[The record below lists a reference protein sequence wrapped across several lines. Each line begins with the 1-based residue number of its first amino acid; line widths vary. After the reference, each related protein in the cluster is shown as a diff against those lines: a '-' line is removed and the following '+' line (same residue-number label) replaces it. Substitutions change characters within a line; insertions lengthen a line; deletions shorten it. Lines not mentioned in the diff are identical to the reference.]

1 METEYDFVSALLAI
15 GDGGV
20 EFFASCLLHLDP
32 GELKSCR
39 LVNSAWDE
47 FIRKEVWGRRR
58 RRLLLKEKLVERW
71 KNIDPA
77 TEEFGHVRMTLG
89 PDLAADGVRKVDSI
103 FCNNSHVFCGL
114 PCGKVG
120 VFCLTTGEWVRDLM
134 PGKIKLIRGY
144 YPTKVAGSD
153 IVVAAVMWNAIVVV
167 WSSKKEMER
176 LFCLDVINKPCF
188 DVSCEHFEDG
198 EVEEVKVV
206 GDKVVVLLQE
216 GWHWKTSLVVIHK
229 GGQNVWESKTLACIQ
244 GYVYALL
251 ATEEN
256 WIAVAGRARTRSN
269 TVEIKLWEGENFRQ
283 DICVHDYQS
292 AHFWDIALKLPFIVV
307 SCGDMREDSC
317 VKVYQLASDN
327 LMEDIKP
334 VATLIKTIQLGGK
347 AQQLIFNELFF
358 GFVLHPG
365 EDDTQAVVLIEKKAL
380 LDASIPSDKTAKRQ
394 ILLHKNGS
402 PYTVGINTTGLVFAT
417 WLKKDKD
424 DDLGSHD
431 DHENVDSSD
440 EDLEEEKVVIP
451 LHKKDFWKTYSIN

>member
-1 METEYDFVSALLAI
+1 
-15 GDGGV
+15 
-20 EFFASCLLHLDP
+20 
-32 GELKSCR
+32 
-39 LVNSAWDE
+39 
-47 FIRKEVWGRRR
+47 
-58 RRLLLKEKLVERW
+58 
-71 KNIDPA
+71 
-77 TEEFGHVRMTLG
+77 
-89 PDLAADGVRKVDSI
+89 
-103 FCNNSHVFCGL
+103 
-114 PCGKVG
+114 
-120 VFCLTTGEWVRDLM
+120 M

-188 DVSCEHFEDG
+188 EVSCEHFEDG
-198 EVEEVKVV
+198 EVEEVKVI

-256 WIAVAGRARTRSN
+256 WIAVAGRARSRSN

-317 VKVYQLASDN
+317 VKVYQLASEN

-334 VATLIKTIQLGGK
+334 VATLIKTIQLRGK

-380 LDASIPSDKTAKRQ
+380 LDASDKTAKRQ

-431 DHENVDSSD
+431 DYENVDNSD
-440 EDLEEEKVVIP
+440 EDLEGEKVVIP